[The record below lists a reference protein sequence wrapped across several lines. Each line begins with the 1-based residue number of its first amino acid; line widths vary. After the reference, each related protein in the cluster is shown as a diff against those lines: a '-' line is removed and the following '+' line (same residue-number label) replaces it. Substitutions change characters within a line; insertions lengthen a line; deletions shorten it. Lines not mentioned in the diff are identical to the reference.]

1 LAIWHG
7 LALYVRMGA
16 RVWLAGE
23 EDRDSVV
30 ALLAGFR
37 DHMGRDVPTEE
48 GLRATVDVLL
58 RDPSSEYLLAAPD
71 GEQRPAGICQLRYR
85 LTVWTGSDD
94 CWLEDLF
101 VQSEARRAGLGRA
114 LVRAAFE
121 RAERRGC
128 ARMELDVDEDNT
140 GALAFYETLGLSAES
155 KPPGRNL
162 LVGRRL

>member
-1 LAIWHG
+1 
-7 LALYVRMGA
+7 MGA
-16 RVWLAGE
+16 RVWLAVE
-23 EDRDSVV
+23 EDAEVV
-30 ALLAGFR
+30 TALLAGFR
-37 DHMGRDVPTEE
+37 DHMGRDEPADERI
-48 GLRATVDVLL
+48 RATVDVLL
-58 RDPSSEYLLAAPD
+58 RDPATEYLLAAPD
-71 GEQRPAGICQLRYR
+71 GDERPAGICQLRYR
-85 LTVWTGSDD
+85 LAVWTGAND

-101 VQSEARRAGLGRA
+101 VESDARRSGLGRA
-114 LVRAAFE
+114 LVTTAFE